1 MPSMAGLCIF
11 DRRQKLLIRERAAE
25 TPLFSFSGHKDM
37 TLQFLLTCLLVV
49 VSPGTGV
56 LFTVATGL
64 SQGKKASLVA
74 AFACTLGII
83 PHLLAAVFGL
93 AALLHASAL
102 AFQTLKYAGVAYLL
116 YMAWMTLRDKSA
128 FEPKGALQAP
138 SFWSI
143 IRSSI
148 LINLLNPKLSIFF
161 LAFLPQFVDVT
172 EPQALPHMLELSG
185 VFMLM
190 TLVVFAIYGLFAA
203 SVSGTLRRK
212 PSLMTWLRRTF
223 AGGFALLG
231 IKLALADS

>member
-1 MPSMAGLCIF
+1 MAGLCIF

-93 AALLHASAL
+93 A
-102 AFQTLKYAGVAYLL
+102 AYLL